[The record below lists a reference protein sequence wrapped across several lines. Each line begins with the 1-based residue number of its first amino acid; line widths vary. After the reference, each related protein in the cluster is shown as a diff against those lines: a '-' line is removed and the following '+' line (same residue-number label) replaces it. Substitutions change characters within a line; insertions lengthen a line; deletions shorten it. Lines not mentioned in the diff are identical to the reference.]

1 VYERYKEDGY
11 RRGIKVITT
20 ITKADQ
26 EAAYA
31 AVRRAVLDYER
42 RHGYRGATRYVNLS
56 GSAADKEAALDD
68 ALQDVADSDDLAA
81 AVVLEANPHLVRAYL
96 RGGETVSIS
105 GAGLKFAQPMIGNR
119 AAGAKGIRRGAVI
132 YLQRGEHGQWSI
144 GQMPEVEA
152 AFVAARPVDGA
163 VRALVGGFDFNRAK
177 FNHVTQAW
185 RQPGSS
191 IKPFL
196 YSAALERGYTPDTMV
211 DDKPLVIPAAEM
223 GGVAWEPKDYE
234 DTYEGSMPLHTALAK
249 SKNVVAVSVVRQ
261 IGTRY
266 ARDYL
271 ARFGLDPHRQPA
283 TLMMALGA
291 GAVTPWQ
298 MLGGY
303 AVFANGGYR
312 VEPYV
317 IKQII
322 DGNGKELMAERP
334 ALAGNG
340 LRFIDGL
347 GGVAAARAI
356 DGRNAAQMDGM
367 MRDVIKSGT
376 ATRALKLNRG
386 DLAGKT
392 GTTNDYVDAWFC
404 GYQSNLVGIAWIGFD
419 KPKTLGHGETGGAA
433 ALPIWMDYMG
443 TALARYPDATSGL
456 PMQAAARDGKQ
467 G

>member
-1 VYERYKEDGY
+1 
-11 RRGIKVITT
+11 
-20 ITKADQ
+20 
-26 EAAYA
+26 
-31 AVRRAVLDYER
+31 
-42 RHGYRGATRYVNLS
+42 
-56 GSAADKEAALDD
+56 
-68 ALQDVADSDDLAA
+68 
-81 AVVLEANPHLVRAYL
+81 
-96 RGGETVSIS
+96 
-105 GAGLKFAQPMIGNR
+105 
-119 AAGAKGIRRGAVI
+119 
-132 YLQRGEHGQWSI
+132 
-144 GQMPEVEA
+144 
-152 AFVAARPVDGA
+152 
-163 VRALVGGFDFNRAK
+163 
-177 FNHVTQAW
+177 
-185 RQPGSS
+185 
-191 IKPFL
+191 
-196 YSAALERGYTPDTMV
+196 
-211 DDKPLVIPAAEM
+211 M